1 VKKTLLARFGPAL
14 TAAFLLTAI
23 LSFGILYGTAYTTKN
38 PLYAADAYLSDALFQ
53 RESRISGEV
62 AVVGIDARSLAD
74 FGPFPWPRDI
84 MAATIEA
91 LNADPENRPAV
102 IGVDVLYTGESDP
115 DADRALAAAVGRY
128 GNVAVAMS
136 GVFGDR
142 MNTDGDTDFYMENGV
157 IVSGDEPYPLLK
169 AAAAARGHVN
179 ALLDEDGVLRH
190 GLYFIDLPDG
200 ERVYSLAS
208 VVFRKYAAYAGLEV
222 RDPPVNAGGA
232 FYIPYTALPG
242 VYGIASVSDVIG
254 GATLDVGG
262 KIVLIGPYAAGLQDA
277 VISSVDKGAE
287 MYGVEVHA
295 NIVESLLSRTFKRE
309 LSGPLQTLVLFLVSV
324 SCFLWFRDRRI
335 LPATIVWVLLTAG
348 SAAAA
353 RLLYEVGYV
362 THALWLP
369 FAFTVLYVVTVAA
382 NYIRASLEK
391 RRVTNTFKRYVAPE
405 IVNEILKEGSDA
417 LELGGKLTDI
427 AVLFVDIRGFTPMSE
442 LLDAPRVV
450 EILNR
455 YLTLTGSCI
464 MKNGGTLD
472 KFIGDAT
479 MAFWGAPLPQDDCA
493 FKAVKAALD
502 MTDGSKALSDELS
515 ERFGRTVS
523 FGVGIHFGP
532 AVVGNIGARARMDY
546 TAIGDTVNTAARLES
561 NAAPGQILISRAV
574 ADAVSGRV
582 KYTSLG
588 SAIKLKGKS
597 EGFEVLS
604 VEGLCEQT

>member
-1 VKKTLLARFGPAL
+1 VKRILFVRIGPAL
-14 TAAFLLTAI
+14 AVAFLLTAV
-23 LSFGILYGTAYTTKN
+23 LSFGILYGTEYTTKN

-53 RESRISGEV
+53 REGRISGEV
-62 AVVGIDARSLAD
+62 TVVGIDARSLAD

-115 DADRALAAAVGRY
+115 DADRALAAAAGRY
-128 GNVAVAMS
+128 GNVVVAMS

-169 AAAAARGHVN
+169 ASAARGHVN

-190 GLYFIDLPDG
+190 GRLFIDLPDG

-208 VVFRKYAAYAGLEV
+208 AVFRRYAAYAGLEV
-222 RDPPVNAGGA
+222 QEPPVNADGA

-242 VYGIASVSDVIG
+242 AYGIASVSDVID

-262 KIVLIGPYAAGLQDA
+262 RIVLIGPYATGLQDA
-277 VISSVDKGAE
+277 VIASVDKGAE

-295 NIVESLLSRTFKRE
+295 NIIEAFLNRTFKRE
-309 LSGPLQTLVLFLVSV
+309 LSGPLQALVLFLASAL
-324 SCFLWFRDRRI
+324 CFLWFRDRSI
-335 LPATIVWVLLTAG
+335 LPATAAWFLLTAG

-353 RLLYEVGYV
+353 RLLYESGYV
-362 THALWLP
+362 AHALWLP
-369 FAFTVLYVVTVAA
+369 FAFTVLYIVTVAA
-382 NYIRASLEK
+382 NYIRAAFEK

-442 LLDAPRVV
+442 ILAPPQVV

-515 ERFGRTVS
+515 ERFGRMVS
-523 FGVGIHFGP
+523 FGVGIHLGP

-582 KYTSLG
+582 KCTSLG

-597 EGFEVLS
+597 EGFEILS
-604 VEGLCEQT
+604 VEGLCE